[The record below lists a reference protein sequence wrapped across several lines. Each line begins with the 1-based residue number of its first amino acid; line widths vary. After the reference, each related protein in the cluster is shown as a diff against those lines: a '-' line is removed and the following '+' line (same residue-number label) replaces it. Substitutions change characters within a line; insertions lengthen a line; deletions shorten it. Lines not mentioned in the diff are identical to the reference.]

1 MLLLRLLDVGEIGFV
16 FYWWRSNSRAALY
29 VGSCFEFI
37 HCWFVLFTFIW
48 FWYLSTPQYNG
59 FLTFFTFDASL
70 LVHKLYRSIFSWDFL
85 LLLIYKTFLII
96 WLGNWSFFS
105 VLVFFSI
112 FFNYI
117 CAVYFNRFFEYFLWC
132 HSPYFCFFHT
142 TCRTTRIIWFIAIT
156 FFIITCNF
164 IWYF

>member
-105 VLVFFSI
+105 VLVFFLVFFLIIFVLSI
-112 FFNYI
+112 LI
-117 CAVYFNRFFEYFLWC
+117 DFLNI
-132 HSPYFCFFHT
+132 FCDVIL
-142 TCRTTRIIWFIAIT
+142 RTFVSFILHVELLG
-156 FFIITCNF
+156 
-164 IWYF
+164 